1 LLPLPITPTK
11 QPIGTSNKYI
21 EFVGLP
27 HFRAIDLQNIH
38 PELQHLDDEYS
49 LLMALISYFES
60 LEKKDPE
67 HCLARILIG
76 HQQWGS
82 FDFSGTEINLN
93 LSGIS
98 AIPTDILGD
107 SFDYVALGH
116 IHRPQKICN
125 SPIIQYSGSPFH
137 LRFGEKGARSITM
150 IEVDETDNSLCTSKI
165 SVPVFRDLIRL
176 EIDESYSFDH
186 LTINNPDLEAYL
198 EVILKVS
205 QISPEK
211 MTNLIK
217 EINDYPQ
224 CKIISFRTHIDKE
237 QETTEENMSFCHFND
252 VEELFHAFYK
262 YKYRGEPPPED
273 VVSELNELIEDLK
286 NLEEDNI
293 SEKELFNL
301 NFSGGEYE
309 NHLS

>member
-1 LLPLPITPTK
+1 
-11 QPIGTSNKYI
+11 
-21 EFVGLP
+21 
-27 HFRAIDLQNIH
+27 
-38 PELQHLDDEYS
+38 
-49 LLMALISYFES
+49 
-60 LEKKDPE
+60 
-67 HCLARILIG
+67 
-76 HQQWGS
+76 
-82 FDFSGTEINLN
+82 
-93 LSGIS
+93 
-98 AIPTDILGD
+98 
-107 SFDYVALGH
+107 
-116 IHRPQKICN
+116 
-125 SPIIQYSGSPFH
+125 
-137 LRFGEKGARSITM
+137 
-150 IEVDETDNSLCTSKI
+150 
-165 SVPVFRDLIRL
+165 
-176 EIDESYSFDH
+176 
-186 LTINNPDLEAYL
+186 
-198 EVILKVS
+198 
-205 QISPEK
+205 